1 MDIVKEYRLNKK
13 RDDVFDIL
21 KGIGIILM
29 VLGHCLG
36 LCGARSFIY
45 LFHMAIFFICSG
57 VFFKE
62 KQYESASSLIKFSAG
77 KIQRLYFPF
86 ALFNIFLILIH
97 NFLLNINVYISNP
110 ELVSPEDNNN
120 YLFYEYY
127 SPSKIFKLIISTLLM
142 GHGEQL
148 AGATWFLR
156 VLFWI
161 SIASCFGH
169 YIARKFI
176 KNDKYFNVVRFVIY
190 SAALIIGFI
199 CQRADFNFYTIGAM
213 LSCAFL
219 YYLGILYQ
227 KYKERININVMSF
240 ICSLFVLLISYYY
253 TANTVNLSANKYS
266 NPVWLIISSV
276 SGFIFILSISKF
288 ISKTG
293 ILKSILSYIGRHTI
307 SILLFHLITFKI
319 ITYIQL
325 LILNKPDYMLASF
338 TILEWKNGWWLL
350 YLIAGVLIPLLI
362 SFVYGK
368 LKSLIRSKE

>member
-1 MDIVKEYRLNKK
+1 
-13 RDDVFDIL
+13 
-21 KGIGIILM
+21 
-29 VLGHCLG
+29 
-36 LCGARSFIY
+36 
-45 LFHMAIFFICSG
+45 
-57 VFFKE
+57 
-62 KQYESASSLIKFSAG
+62 
-77 KIQRLYFPF
+77 
-86 ALFNIFLILIH
+86 
-97 NFLLNINVYISNP
+97 
-110 ELVSPEDNNN
+110 
-120 YLFYEYY
+120 
-127 SPSKIFKLIISTLLM
+127 
-142 GHGEQL
+142 
-148 AGATWFLR
+148 
-156 VLFWI
+156 
-161 SIASCFGH
+161 
-169 YIARKFI
+169 
-176 KNDKYFNVVRFVIY
+176 
-190 SAALIIGFI
+190 
-199 CQRADFNFYTIGAM
+199 M

-293 ILKSILSYIGRHTI
+293 ILNSILSYIGRHTI
-307 SILLFHLITFKI
+307 SILLFHLIAFKI

-350 YLIAGVLIPLLI
+350 YLTAGVLIPLLI